1 MDKQE
6 ILAKLRENETA
17 LRAKGVTR
25 VALFGSR
32 ARGENRPGSDIDIM
46 VEIAPHAP
54 IGLFEY
60 VAITQYLADLFPEQ
74 VDVANRSKL
83 KAFVRPAAERDA
95 IYAF

>member
-74 VDVANRSKL
+74 VDVANRTKL
-83 KAFVRPAAERDA
+83 KAFVRPTAERDA